1 MSLDLCQILELP
13 QVRDSRG
20 ALTFLEWNRQVPFEV
35 KRIFYI
41 YDVPEG
47 QNRGAHAHH
56 ELHQMLICLSG
67 GLTVHLDDG
76 VSKRSVALHKPWQG
90 LHIPPRIWAEENE
103 FLRNT
108 VYMVLASDTY
118 HAESYIHDYQAFLN
132 TVKTHA

>member
-1 MSLDLCQILELP
+1 MSLDLCSIHELP

-35 KRIFYI
+35 KRIFYV

-56 ELHQMLICLSG
+56 ELHQMLICLAG

-76 VSKRSVALHKPWQG
+76 SSKRSVTLDKPWQG
-90 LHIPPRIWAEENE
+90 LHIPPRIWAAEDG
-103 FLRNT
+103 FMANT

-118 HAESYIHDYQAFLN
+118 SPESYIHDYQAFLKMVN
-132 TVKTHA
+132 AHA

>member
-1 MSLDLCQILELP
+1 VSLDQCRILELP
-13 QVRDSRG
+13 QVRDPRG

-35 KRIFYI
+35 KRIFYV

-76 VSKRSVALHKPWQG
+76 HSKRSVTLDKPWQG
-90 LHIPPRIWAEENE
+90 LHIPPRIWAAEDG
-103 FLRNT
+103 FMANT

-118 HAESYIHDYQAFLN
+118 KPESYIHDYPAFLE

>member
-1 MSLDLCQILELP
+1 VSLEQCKVLELP
-13 QVRDSRG
+13 QVRDPRG

-41 YDVPEG
+41 YDVPEA
-47 QNRGAHAHH
+47 QNRGAHAHY

-76 VSKRSVALHKPWQG
+76 VSKRAVTLDKPWQG
-90 LHIPPRIWAEENE
+90 LHIPPRIWAEEDG
-103 FLRNT
+103 FLKGT
-108 VYMVLASDTY
+108 IYMVLTSDTY
-118 HAESYIHDYQAFLN
+118 RPESYIHDYQTFLE